1 MAMKNKKILVLV
13 FFLILNFLPQI
24 FVLLSQ
30 PDNLMNWYLTDDAF
44 YYFKTAQNI
53 AEGNGITFDG
63 LASTNGFHPLW
74 MVICVPVFA
83 LARYDLFLP
92 LRVIAAIQ
100 ILMNA
105 ASGYLLYSIFSK
117 KISKTTA
124 WIVAI
129 FWMFYSPIHE
139 LTTKSGLETGLNA
152 FMLIVL
158 IYALSKLSWGE
169 SDENHFWEIFRVGL
183 CGAGVLLSR
192 LDNIFILIMAG
203 VWLVFRGKRISN
215 ISQIDFLLILVSVTA
230 SFFFR
235 LESNENIF
243 DYLSFLYL
251 LIGFSLVI
259 KPTLLYLF
267 QCYESDPEK
276 ITIRYLIKPFLAI
289 SLSSGLIF
297 IILYVLYD
305 VLHVLKGFPRSTV
318 MIDWV
323 FSLFLIG
330 GYHLYLIKRDLVNG
344 SKKEDVSLKSNWRV
358 WMSRAVGYFSPI
370 SITLIIYLIFNYRYA
385 GTAMPVSGQIKRWWG
400 TLPNT
405 VYGQPIKTFTGV
417 IKELLDPSRERGPF
431 WLLMQPLGVAAN
443 KLKVFLGYPQTENVF
458 DPVNISVIA
467 GVIILVVALLFFG
480 KQSGKF
486 KKYAL
491 TLVLLPILTGALFH
505 AMSYKSTGYLHAKSW
520 YWIGEMILIILFL
533 SILLTIFLEIVEKRS
548 WGKKFTSISTLIV
561 CGVLWGMFSL
571 SILQQFPLNGKVPLE
586 YDIDGEVQFIRAQ
599 TKPGDVIGMTGGGLT
614 AYFVPNRTI
623 LNLDG
628 LINSADY
635 FRRLQDG
642 EVTEYL
648 IENNMKYVYG
658 EELIFLDSDPYR
670 WIFSDTLTV
679 MKKGPYFYLY
689 AYQPITTP

>member
-1 MAMKNKKILVLV
+1 MAMKNKKLLIFV
-13 FFLILNFLPQI
+13 FFLILNFLPQV

-63 LASTNGFHPLW
+63 LTSTNGFHPLW

-105 ASGYLLYSIFSK
+105 ASGYFLYLMFSK
-117 KISKTTA
+117 NISKTTA
-124 WIVAI
+124 WIVAV
-129 FWMFYSPIHE
+129 FWMFFPPIHE
-139 LTTKSGLETGLNA
+139 ITTKSGLETGLNA
-152 FMLIVL
+152 FMLIVF
-158 IYALSKLSWGE
+158 IYTISEISRGK
-169 SDENHFWEIFRVGL
+169 SDKNRFWEIFWIGL
-183 CGAGVLLSR
+183 CGAGVFLSR
-192 LDNIFILIMAG
+192 LDNIFIIIMTG
-203 VWLVFRGKRISN
+203 VWLVFREKRISN
-215 ISQIDFLLILVSVTA
+215 NSQVDFLLILVSATA

-251 LIGFSLVI
+251 LIGFSLI
-259 KPTLLYLF
+259 MKPTFLYLF
-267 QCYESDPEK
+267 RCYESDPEK
-276 ITIRYLIKPFLAI
+276 TAIRYLIKPFMAI

-297 IILYVLYD
+297 IILYILHD
-305 VLHVLKGFPRSTV
+305 VLHVLKGFPRSAV
-318 MIDWV
+318 MVDWV
-323 FSLFLIG
+323 ISLLLIG
-330 GYHLYLIKRDLVNG
+330 AYHQYLKIRDLVNG
-344 SKKEDVSLKSNWRV
+344 SKKEDVSLKNNWGV
-358 WMSRAVGYFSPI
+358 WMSRAAGYFLPI
-370 SITLIIYLIFNYRYA
+370 SFTLIIYLIINSRYA

-405 VYGQPIKTFTGV
+405 VYGQPIRTFSGV

-431 WLLMQPLGVAAN
+431 WLLMQPLDAAAS
-443 KLKVFLGYPQTENVF
+443 KLEVFLGYSQTQNVF
-458 DPVNISVIA
+458 DSVNILFIA
-467 GVIILVVALLFFG
+467 GAIILVAVLLFFG
-480 KQSGKF
+480 KQSEKF
-486 KKYAL
+486 KKHAI
-491 TLVLLPILTGALFH
+491 TLALLPILTGALFH
-505 AMSYKSTGYLHAKSW
+505 AVSYKSTGYLHAKSW
-520 YWIGEMILIILFL
+520 YWVGEMILIVLLL
-533 SILLTIFLEIVEKRS
+533 SILLAIFFKIIEKRS
-548 WGKKFTSISTLIV
+548 WGKKITSFSTFLV
-561 CGVLWGMFSL
+561 CSILWGMFSL
-571 SILQQFPLNGKVPLE
+571 SILQQFPLNGQVPLE

-599 TKPGDVIGMTGGGLT
+599 TEPGDVIGMTGGGLT
-614 AYFVPNRTI
+614 AYFVPDRTI

-642 EVTEYL
+642 DITEYL

-670 WIFSDTLTV
+670 WFFTDTLTV
-679 MKKGPYFYLY
+679 LKKGPYFYLY
-689 AYQPITTP
+689 AYQPITNP

>member
-1 MAMKNKKILVLV
+1 MKNKKLIIFV
-13 FFLILNFLPQI
+13 FFLILSFLPQI

-100 ILMNA
+100 ILLNT
-105 ASGYLLYSIFSK
+105 ASGYLLYLIFSK
-117 KISKTTA
+117 NISKTTA

-129 FWMFYSPIHE
+129 FWMFFPPIHE
-139 LTTKSGLETGLNA
+139 LTTISGLETGLNA
-152 FMLIVL
+152 FMLITL

-169 SDENHFWEIFRVGL
+169 SDKNHFWEIFWVGL

-192 LDNIFILIMAG
+192 LDNIFILIMIG

-215 ISQIDFLLILVSVTA
+215 ISQVDFLLILVSATA

-267 QCYESDPEK
+267 RCYESDPEK
-276 ITIRYLIKPFLAI
+276 TTIKYLIKPFLAI

-297 IILYVLYD
+297 MILTVLHD
-305 VLHVLKGFPRSTV
+305 VLHVLKGFPRSAV

-323 FSLFLIG
+323 ISLLLIG
-330 GYHLYLIKRDLVNG
+330 GYHLYLIRRYLVNG
-344 SKKEDVSLKSNWRV
+344 FKKEDVSLENNWRI
-358 WMSRAVGYFSPI
+358 WISRAVGFFSPI
-370 SITLIIYLIFNYRYA
+370 SITLIIYLIINYRYA
-385 GTAMPVSGQIKRWWG
+385 GVAMPVSGQIKRWWG

-405 VYGQPIKTFTGV
+405 VYGQPIKTFAGV
-417 IKELLDPSRERGPF
+417 IGELFDPSPERGPF
-431 WLLMQPLGVAAN
+431 WLLMKPLNSAAI
-443 KLKVFLGYPQTENVF
+443 KLKNFLGYPQTEHVF
-458 DPVNISVIA
+458 DPVNISFIA
-467 GVIILVVALLFFG
+467 GLIILVVALLFFG
-480 KQSGKF
+480 KQFGKF
-486 KKYAL
+486 KKYAINL
-491 TLVLLPILTGALFH
+491 ALLPIFTGTLFH

-520 YWIGEMILIILFL
+520 YWIGEIILIILFL
-533 SILLTIFLEIVEKRS
+533 SILLTIILEIVEERS
-548 WGKKFTSISTLIV
+548 WGKKLISISTLLV
-561 CGVLWGMFSL
+561 CGAIWGAFSL
-571 SILQQFPLNGKVPLE
+571 SILQQFPLDGKVPLE
-586 YDIDGEVQFIRAQ
+586 YDIDGEVQFIRSQ
-599 TKPGDVIGMTGGGLT
+599 TKPGDVIGMTGGGFT
-614 AYFVPNRTI
+614 AYFVPDRTI

-648 IENNMKYVYG
+648 LEINMRYVYG
-658 EELIFLDSDPYR
+658 EELIYLDSDPYR
-670 WIFSDTLTV
+670 WTFADTLTV
-679 MKKGPYFYLY
+679 LKKGPYFYLY
-689 AYQPITTP
+689 AYQPVITP

>member
-1 MAMKNKKILVLV
+1 MKNKKLIIFV
-13 FFLILNFLPQI
+13 FFLILSFLPQI

-100 ILMNA
+100 ILLNT
-105 ASGYLLYSIFSK
+105 ASGYLLYLIFSK
-117 KISKTTA
+117 NISKTTA

-129 FWMFYSPIHE
+129 FWMFFPPIHE
-139 LTTKSGLETGLNA
+139 LTTKSGLEAGLNA
-152 FMLIVL
+152 FMLITL

-169 SDENHFWEIFRVGL
+169 SDKNHFWEIFWVGL

-192 LDNIFILIMAG
+192 LDNIFILIMIG

-215 ISQIDFLLILVSVTA
+215 ISQVDFLLILVSATA

-259 KPTLLYLF
+259 KPTFLYLF
-267 QCYESDPEK
+267 RCYESNPK
-276 ITIRYLIKPFLAI
+276 KTTIRYLIKPFLAI

-297 IILYVLYD
+297 MILTVLHD
-305 VLHVLKGFPRSTV
+305 VLHVLKGFPRSAV

-323 FSLFLIG
+323 ISLLLIG
-330 GYHLYLIKRDLVNG
+330 GYHLCLIRRYLVNE
-344 SKKEDVSLKSNWRV
+344 SKKEDVSLENNWRI
-358 WMSRAVGYFSPI
+358 WISRAVGFFSPI
-370 SITLIIYLIFNYRYA
+370 SITLIIYLIINYRYA
-385 GTAMPVSGQIKRWWG
+385 GVAMPVSGQIKRWWG

-417 IKELLDPSRERGPF
+417 IGELFDPSPERGPF
-431 WLLMQPLGVAAN
+431 WLLMKPLNSVAN
-443 KLKVFLGYPQTENVF
+443 KLKNFLGYPQTEHVF
-458 DPVNISVIA
+458 DPVNISFIA
-467 GVIILVVALLFFG
+467 GLIILVVALLFFG
-480 KQSGKF
+480 KQFGKF
-486 KKYAL
+486 KKYAINL
-491 TLVLLPILTGALFH
+491 ALLPIFTGTLFH

-520 YWIGEMILIILFL
+520 YWIGEIILIILFL
-533 SILLTIFLEIVEKRS
+533 SILLTIILEIVEERS
-548 WGKKFTSISTLIV
+548 WGKKLISISTLLV
-561 CGVLWGMFSL
+561 CGAIWGAFSL
-571 SILQQFPLNGKVPLE
+571 SILQQFPLDGKVPLE
-586 YDIDGEVQFIRAQ
+586 YDIDGEVQFIRSQ
-599 TKPGDVIGMTGGGLT
+599 TKPGDVIGMTGGGFT
-614 AYFVPNRTI
+614 AYFVPDRTI

-648 IENNMKYVYG
+648 LEKNMRYVYG
-658 EELIFLDSDPYR
+658 EELIYLDSDPYR
-670 WIFSDTLTV
+670 WTFADTLTV
-679 MKKGPYFYLY
+679 LKKGPYFYLY
-689 AYQPITTP
+689 AYQPVITP